1 MGKRAK
7 RREST
12 VNPRSQ
18 ASAGHTRAPGTG
30 ARFDTTVLAWAFAL
44 GLLTLAAYS
53 NSFQADLVTDSA
65 VLVRQDPRIRAASS
79 ENVDNILRHTY
90 WWPAFESDL
99 YRPVTTLSFLFNY
112 STLGNQDRP
121 AGYHVLNFF
130 LHWANAVLVLAI
142 VRRLAGSVAPAMLAA
157 SLFAVHPVNTEAV
170 TYIAGRADLLAA
182 LSVLLGGWC
191 FLRSTATSGWRSGAW
206 LAGLA
211 MTALWGV
218 FAKENAVMI
227 VAFVLL
233 YDWLWRWPALAGPTV
248 ASRVRQ
254 ATRQFGAG
262 YLALAPALLTLW
274 LMRRQLPPANSLF
287 ASIFVDNP
295 IIGAESWFQ
304 AKMTAIKV
312 LGRYVALLVYPATLS
327 NDYSYNQIP
336 LFGAASSVL
345 DNALTWISLVALVSI
360 LGLAIRLRRRLP
372 LFAWGVWFFL
382 LMLLPTSNL
391 VITIGS
397 IMAERFLYLPSV
409 GFCAVVALGLWWVIA
424 RHRAAVAVSV
434 LVVLALG
441 ARTYTRNI
449 DWQNERSLW
458 ASTLAAS
465 PDSFKAYKGSATA
478 IWANGRGTGE
488 SELDEAIAMAERGV
502 AILERT
508 PLSNDRKDSALYL
521 DLGQYYRLKG
531 ESLSS
536 RGRPDEGWP
545 WFQKSAATLV
555 RARDIDRWVN
565 EASRKL
571 SRERGQADRDIPDVG
586 NVNIYVQLGAVY
598 LDLHEWADAEA
609 AARHAMRL
617 QPLDH
622 SGYRLAAMAR
632 FNQGQLEDAATLFVA
647 IVLFQPRN
655 ADAWNGLMTV
665 FERLGLQP
673 PPILQ
678 TGSGATLDERHPTAR
693 RFIIK
698 GAAVVVQQLVDARQ
712 LDTAVAYHRDFV
724 TRLHV
729 PVSELP
735 SVPSR

>member
-1 MGKRAK
+1 MGKRASTGRRST
-7 RREST
+7 RRESI
-12 VNPRSQ
+12 
-18 ASAGHTRAPGTG
+18 ASSRTYDFRM
-30 ARFDTTVLAWAFAL
+30 LACALAL

-53 NSFQADLVTDSA
+53 NSFAADFVADSA
-65 VLVRQDPRIRAASS
+65 VLVKQDPRIRAASS
-79 ENVDNILRHTY
+79 ENVDNILHHTY
-90 WWPAFESDL
+90 WWPAYESDL

-112 STLGNQDRP
+112 STLGNGDRP
-121 AGYHVLNFF
+121 AGYHVLNFI
-130 LHWANAVLVLAI
+130 LHWLNAVLVLTI
-142 VRRLAGSVAPAMLAA
+142 VRRLSGSAAPAMIAA
-157 SLFAVHPVNTEAV
+157 SLFAVHPVNAEAV
-170 TYIAGRADLLAA
+170 TYIAGRADLLAT

-191 FLRSTATSGWRSGAW
+191 YLRSTTVGGWRRGVW

-211 MTALWGV
+211 ANAFWGV

-233 YDWLWRWPALAGPTV
+233 YDWLWRWPALTAPSV
-248 ASRVRQ
+248 AARVRE
-254 ATRQFGAG
+254 AARQFGAG
-262 YLALAPALLTLW
+262 YLALVPALLTLW
-274 LMRRQLPPANSLF
+274 LMRRQLPPASPVF
-287 ASIFVDNP
+287 AQIFVDNP

-304 AKMTAIKV
+304 ARMTAIKV
-312 LGRYVALLVYPATLS
+312 LGHYFALLVYPAALS

-336 LFGAASSVL
+336 LFGAASSGW
-345 DNALTWISLVALVSI
+345 DNALAWLSLGAIVSLI
-360 LGLAIRLRRRLP
+360 ALAILLRRRIP
-372 LFAWGVWFFL
+372 LFAWGIGFVL

-409 GFCAVVALGLWWVIA
+409 GFCAVAGMALWWLGQRRFAV
-424 RHRAAVAVSV
+424 AVAVSA
-434 LVVLALG
+434 LVVFALG
-441 ARTYTRNI
+441 ARTYARNI

-465 PDSFKAYKGSATA
+465 PGSFKAYKGSATA
-478 IWANGRGTGE
+478 IWANGVGTGE
-488 SELDEAIAMAERGV
+488 PELDAAIAMAERGV

-508 PLSNDRKDSALYL
+508 PLSNAQKDGALYV

-536 RGRPDEGWP
+536 RGKPDEGWP
-545 WFQKSAATLV
+545 YFQKSAGTLV
-555 RARDIDRWVN
+555 KAREVDRWVN
-565 EASRKL
+565 DAARKS
-571 SRERGQADRDIPDVG
+571 SRERGQADRDIPDAG
-586 NVNIYVQLGAVY
+586 NFNLYVQLAAVS
-598 LDLHEWADAEA
+598 LDLHEWAGAEA
-609 AARHAMRL
+609 AARYAMRL

-632 FNQGQLEDAATLFVA
+632 FNQGQLEDAAALFAA

-655 ADAWNGLMTV
+655 ADARAGLMAV
-665 FERLGLQP
+665 CERLGLQP
-673 PPILQ
+673 PPIVESA
-678 TGSGATLDERHPTAR
+678 SGTMLDERNPIGR
-693 RFIIK
+693 RLIDK
-698 GAAVVVQQLVDARQ
+698 GAGIVVQQLVDARQ